1 VETATKKGNVKGLLS
16 ATSVIV
22 ALLVIVI
29 AANGVI
35 WKNRLARS
43 AEITSLE
50 TDLGQVNRNI
60 ARVPAPPDNLDVK
73 MTAAAAA
80 LSAAQTALPPEFNRN
95 DAVDY
100 ILKLAEECQV
110 QAMPISSQGWAVEKT
125 GQPYATLKLN
135 TTVNGAFSRVNDFIY
150 RLQHGKYP
158 TLAVPEIDMTRSSDP
173 DLTGAFSGDNTE
185 VSVRLNI
192 TIYARLSAADAG
204 NKQ

>member
-16 ATSVIV
+16 ATAVIV

-29 AANGVI
+29 AANGVV

-43 AEITSLE
+43 AVITGLE
-50 TDLGQVNRNI
+50 TDLVQVNRNI
-60 ARVPAPPDNLDVK
+60 ARIPAPLDDLDVK
-73 MTAAAAA
+73 MAAATAA

-110 QAMPISSQGWAVEKT
+110 LAMPISSQGWAVEKT
-125 GQPYATLKLN
+125 ALPYVTLKLN
-135 TTVNGAFSRVNDFIY
+135 TTVNGDFSRVNDFIY

-173 DLTGAFSGDNTE
+173 DLTSDFSGENTD
-185 VSVRLNI
+185 VSVRLSI
-192 TIYARLSAADAG
+192 IIYARLPTADAG